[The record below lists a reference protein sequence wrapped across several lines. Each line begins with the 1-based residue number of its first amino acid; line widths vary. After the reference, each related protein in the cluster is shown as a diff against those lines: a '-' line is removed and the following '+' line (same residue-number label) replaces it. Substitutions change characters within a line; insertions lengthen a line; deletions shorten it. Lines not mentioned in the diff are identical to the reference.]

1 MVIHVRSFIPRM
13 ADTGEGHFFFMGQ
26 HVLRLFEVMKVMMT
40 SQAQQASSSTTTP
53 SVATPT
59 SPECSSSH
67 NFSSTQPVS
76 SGTRQPLLPPYRGR
90 AQFASGHESEDET
103 EEEWTGTGASSDS
116 GIRGSGLRCSL
127 HRNLTPVSPIA
138 VPPPASVSPPV
149 PPPLPPRG
157 PVDLPTP
164 ANQPEVLDMA
174 GRGYMKIDVKTMKT
188 YMVLPRREHSYEAKA
203 DSGSQRERNI
213 PSLHRNLTP
222 VSPIAVFP
230 PVPPPLPPRGPV
242 DLPTQANQPEV
253 LDIAGRGYMKIDV
266 KTMKTK
272 SEYMILPR
280 REHCYE
286 VIADSGSQRE
296 RNIPSGIPLQL
307 GSTPPIP
314 SRGPPPVPIHRSHPS
329 NPTHG
334 LPPVLPDT
342 SFHRPQNKGSRT
354 I

>member
-1 MVIHVRSFIPRM
+1 MIIHVLSFIPRM
-13 ADTGEGHFFFMGQ
+13 ADTGEGHFFFTGQ
-26 HVLRLFEVMKVMMT
+26 HALRLFEVMKVMMM
-40 SQAQQASSSTTTP
+40 SRSQQASSSTTTP
-53 SVATPT
+53 S
-59 SPECSSSH
+59 
-67 NFSSTQPVS
+67 
-76 SGTRQPLLPPYRGR
+76 
-90 AQFASGHESEDET
+90 GHESEEET
-103 EEEWTGTGASSDS
+103 EEEWTGTGASSES
-116 GIRGSGLRCSL
+116 GISGSGLRRSL

-138 VPPPASVSPPV
+138 VPPPASVSSPV
-149 PPPLPPRG
+149 PPPLPPTG
-157 PVDLPTP
+157 PVDLPTQ
-164 ANQPEVLDMA
+164 ANQPEVLDMG
-174 GRGYMKIDVKTMKT
+174 GRGYMKIDVKTMNTESK
-188 YMVLPRREHSYEAKA
+188 YMILPRREHSYEAIA

-253 LDIAGRGYMKIDV
+253 LDMAGRGYMKIDV
-266 KTMKTK
+266 KTMNTESK
-272 SEYMILPR
+272 YMILPR
-280 REHCYE
+280 REHSYE
-286 VIADSGSQRE
+286 AIADSGSQRE
-296 RNIPSGIPLQL
+296 CNIPSGIPLQL